1 MIPGKF
7 NVVTDGS
14 WGSCG
19 KGLIATALA
28 DKYRPEIISTTNM
41 ANAGHTAVNEDGRA
55 FIAKAIPSGSALN
68 IWRPDYTPRIF
79 LGSTCAFHLDR
90 LLEEIKECD

>member
-7 NVVTDGS
+7 NVVTDGA

-28 DKYRPEIISTTNM
+28 DKYRPDIISTTNM
-41 ANAGHTAVNEDGRA
+41 ANAGHTAVNENGEA
-55 FIAKAIPSGSALN
+55 FIAKAIPSGAALN
-68 IWRPDYTPRIF
+68 
-79 LGSTCAFHLDR
+79 
-90 LLEEIKECD
+90 K